1 MALRDDLIKHQ
12 VFVQRLAGTEHKA
25 IRKDLK
31 ALAQAA
37 KNEAAVGTSGKFLK
51 EALRNAI
58 SGFADKGLEAM
69 TALAEYEASFS
80 AKLFNKYLKADIT
93 TPDTSVLIN
102 KLKTNNME
110 INNLTRGG
118 TRKSLYMAYKQFGN
132 KKADELAQLIK
143 DGQLQ
148 NLTASQIG
156 KLIDEK
162 VNGLQNT
169 QARSLAKTNVNYT
182 TNVARSVTLIANK
195 PTFDKVIWVS
205 VLDSGTTDYC
215 EEHDGRIYPVDEGPR
230 PPAHWGCRS
239 YVEPY
244 TGDSNDTDSD

>member
-1 MALRDDLIKHQ
+1 MSLRDDLIKHQ
-12 VFVQRLAGTEHKA
+12 IFIQRLAGTEHKA
-25 IRKDLK
+25 IRAQLK

-37 KNEAAVGTSGKFLK
+37 KNEVAVGSSGKFLK
-51 EALRNAI
+51 ETLRNVM
-58 SGFADKGLEAM
+58 SGFADKGLESM

-80 AKLFNKYLKADIT
+80 AKLLNKYYKDTLT
-93 TPDTSVLIN
+93 TPSTNSLIN

-118 TRKSLYMAYKQFGN
+118 TRKSLYTAYKQFGN

-143 DGQLQ
+143 DAQL
-148 NLTASQIG
+148 SGMSPSVIS

-162 VNGLQNT
+162 VNGLHNT
-169 QARSLAKTNVNYT
+169 QARSLARTNVNYT
-182 TNVARSVTLIANK
+182 TNVARSETLIANK
-195 PTFDKVIWVS
+195 KTFDRVIWVS

-215 EEHDGRIYPVDEGPR
+215 EEHDGNIYPVDDGPR

-239 YVEPY
+239 IIEPY
-244 TGDSNDTDSD
+244 TDGD

>member
-12 VFVQRLAGTEHKA
+12 VFIQRLAGTEHKA
-25 IRKDLK
+25 IRTDLK

-37 KNEAAVGTSGKFLK
+37 KNEVAAGTSGSVLK
-51 EALRNAI
+51 NSLRSAM
-58 SGFADKGLEAM
+58 SGFADKGLVNM
-69 TALAEYEASFS
+69 SALAQYESKFS
-80 AKLFNKYLKADIT
+80 AKVLNKYFKQELKI
-93 TPDTSVLIN
+93 PLDTSLIN

-132 KKADELAQLIK
+132 KKADELTQLIK
-143 DGQLQ
+143 DSQL
-148 NLTASQIG
+148 LGLKPSEIS

-182 TNVARSVTLIANK
+182 TNVARSETLIANK
-195 PTFDKVIWVS
+195 EIFERVIWVS
-205 VLDSGTTDYC
+205 VLDDGTTEYC
-215 EEHDGRIYPVDEGPR
+215 EEHDGDIYPVDDGPR

-239 YVEPY
+239 YIEPY
-244 TGDSNDTDSD
+244 TDD

>member
-37 KNEAAVGTSGKFLK
+37 KNEVAVGASGKILK
-51 EALRNAI
+51 DSLRGVMA
-58 SGFADKGLEAM
+58 GFADKGLSNM
-69 TALAEYEASFS
+69 VALAEYEANFS
-80 AKLFNKYLKADIT
+80 AKVLNKYFKQDIV
-93 TPDTSVLIN
+93 TPATNSLIN

-118 TRKSLYMAYKQFGN
+118 TRKSLYMAYKQFGT
-132 KKADELAQLIK
+132 KKADELTQLIK
-143 DGQLQ
+143 DSQL
-148 NLTASQIG
+148 LGLKSSEIS

-182 TNVARSVTLIANK
+182 TNVARSETLIVNK
-195 PTFDKVIWVS
+195 EAFERVIWVS

-215 EEHDGRIYPVDEGPR
+215 EEHDGNIYPVDDGPR

-239 YVEPY
+239 YMEPY
-244 TGDSNDTDSD
+244 TGGD